1 MAIQQI
7 PIGGSDRTGRTIFDI
22 VESIPRSAL
31 SSVRGLL
38 LEATG
43 AIAMRRSGNG
53 SGSSSRSTA
62 WEDAVSP
69 PLSSNI
75 MTASSTAAGG
85 GSGPYHHHHPHHRVS
100 SAVVASSV
108 RPNAAITTTTSSSL
122 NSFPPA
128 PPIVPIRQS
137 QLIGGSAGEA
147 EAKAAATT

>member
-53 SGSSSRSTA
+53 SGSSSSRSTA

-100 SAVVASSV
+100 SAVVASS
-108 RPNAAITTTTSSSL
+108 
-122 NSFPPA
+122 
-128 PPIVPIRQS
+128 
-137 QLIGGSAGEA
+137 
-147 EAKAAATT
+147 